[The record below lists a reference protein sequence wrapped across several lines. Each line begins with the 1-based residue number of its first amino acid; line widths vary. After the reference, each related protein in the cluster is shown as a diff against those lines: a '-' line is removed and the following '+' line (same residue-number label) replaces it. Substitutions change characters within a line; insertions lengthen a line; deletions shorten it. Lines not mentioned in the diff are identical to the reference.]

1 MSTSFPIVLAGLAL
15 GFSLILAIGPQ
26 NLLVLKTGIRKTGIT
41 AVIITC
47 VISEILLCTAGALG
61 VGGIIA
67 HLPQVMNA
75 IRYAGVAYLLW
86 FAFLSARDAIY
97 PKVAV
102 QDIGN
107 SAPTGAPTG
116 ASTGASTNSAPT
128 AQNPTHNT
136 SPEPLN
142 SGSAVLTK
150 ERVRTQ
156 KTWVKPVTA
165 ALLMTWLNPGA
176 YVDALVI
183 IGGIA
188 NQYVGPERWYFIGG
202 CILASL
208 IWFPALGYGAR
219 ALATPLSSPRV
230 WRGINAGVALV
241 LTTLALKLLT
251 M

>member
-102 QDIGN
+102 QDIEN
-107 SAPTGAPTG
+107 SAPTAAPT
-116 ASTGASTNSAPT
+116 AASTNSAPT
-128 AQNPTHNT
+128 TQSTTHTT

-230 WRGINAGVALV
+230 WRVINAGVALV

>member
-102 QDIGN
+102 QDIEN
-107 SAPTGAPTG
+107 SAPTGAPTA
-116 ASTGASTNSAPT
+116 ASTHSAPT
-128 AQNPTHNT
+128 TQNATHAT
-136 SPEPLN
+136 SPEPLH

>member
-102 QDIGN
+102 QDIEN
-107 SAPTGAPTG
+107 SAPTSAPT
-116 ASTGASTNSAPT
+116 AASTNSAPT
-128 AQNPTHNT
+128 TQNTTHTT
-136 SPEPLN
+136 STEPLH

-150 ERVRTQ
+150 ERVRAQ

-219 ALATPLSSPRV
+219 ALATPLSSPQV

>member
-102 QDIGN
+102 QDIEN
-107 SAPTGAPTG
+107 SAPTGASTA
-116 ASTGASTNSAPT
+116 ASTHSAPT
-128 AQNPTHNT
+128 TQSTTRNT

>member
-102 QDIGN
+102 QDIEN
-107 SAPTGAPTG
+107 SAPTGA
-116 ASTGASTNSAPT
+116 STAASTNSAPT

>member
-47 VISEILLCTAGALG
+47 VISEVVLCTAGALG

-86 FAFLSARDAIY
+86 FAFLAARDAIS
-97 PKVAV
+97 PKTAV
-102 QDIGN
+102 QNIEDSTPTN
-107 SAPTGAPTG
+107 APSP
-116 ASTGASTNSAPT
+116 AS
-128 AQNPTHNT
+128 
-136 SPEPLN
+136 SPEPLH

-188 NQYVGPERWYFIGG
+188 NQYVGVERWYFIGG

-230 WRGINAGVALV
+230 WRGINAGVAVV
-241 LTTLALKLLT
+241 LASLALKLLT

>member
-102 QDIGN
+102 QDIE
-107 SAPTGAPTG
+107 
-116 ASTGASTNSAPT
+116 NSAPT
-128 AQNPTHNT
+128 ATSTHSAPTTHNT
-136 SPEPLN
+136 SPEPLH

>member
-1 MSTSFPIVLAGLAL
+1 MVSMSTSFPIVLAGLAL

-47 VISEILLCTAGALG
+47 VLSDVLLFSAGALG

-75 IRYAGVAYLLW
+75 IRYAGAAYLLW
-86 FAFLSARDAIY
+86 FAFMAARDALF
-97 PKVAV
+97 PKSSG
-102 QDIGN
+102 QSLEEIGTP
-107 SAPTGAPTG
+107 SQPAPE
-116 ASTGASTNSAPT
+116 
-128 AQNPTHNT
+128 
-136 SPEPLN
+136 EPHESL
-142 SGSAVLTK
+142 SHGGSAVLTK
-150 ERVRTQ
+150 ERVRTR
-156 KTWVKPVTA
+156 TWVQPVSA

-176 YVDALVI
+176 YVDSLVMV
-183 IGGIA
+183 GGIA
-188 NQYVGPERWYFIGG
+188 NQYAGADRWYFIGG
-202 CILASL
+202 CLLASF

-230 WRGINAGVALV
+230 WRGINAGVAVV
-241 LTTLALKLLT
+241 LTTLAFKLLT